1 MVATAKNCLYRT
13 MKKEFD
19 NGHSRDVLVGG
30 GLAGPPA
37 KRLLALVSGLP
48 RRFRER
54 EEEGEANKVP
64 EPLLGVASE
73 GEQGSS
79 PGATRM

>member
-37 KRLLALVSGLP
+37 TRLLPLISRLP
-48 RRFRER
+48 WRFRER
-54 EEEGEANKVP
+54 GGRK
-64 EPLLGVASE
+64 GK
-73 GEQGSS
+73 
-79 PGATRM
+79 